1 MKAYVLT
8 AYGGIENF
16 SLQELPDPKAGPGQ
30 VRVRVEA
37 IGINPLEYKIRNG
50 WLQQMMP
57 LPFPAILGN
66 EIAGTIDQVGDGV
79 TTWKIGD
86 KVLGFTTGGAYAEY
100 SVTNAETLTLR
111 PSALSLEHAAS
122 LPIAGET
129 VQRVLALLSIQR
141 GQTVLVNGAAG
152 AVGSLAVQL
161 LVRLGAKVIGTASPS
176 NHDYLR
182 SLGAIPVT
190 YGPGLSDRLKT
201 LVSEKISAAF
211 DAAGRDFVSQALTL
225 GIEPGRIVT
234 IVDFEAASL
243 GVQVTAADFRAFTAA
258 PIVPVVDWAA
268 KGELITQVAQVFSFD
283 HLPEAQVLSESGHF
297 RGKIVVQGVGQ

>member
-8 AYGGIENF
+8 AYGGIEKF

-57 LPFPAILGN
+57 LQFPAILGN
-66 EIAGTIDQVGDGV
+66 EIAGTIDQVGEAV
-79 TTWKIGD
+79 TTWKVGD

-100 SVTNAETLTLR
+100 SVTNADTLTQR
-111 PSALSLEHAAS
+111 PSALGVEQAVS
-122 LPIAGET
+122 LPIAAET

-161 LVRLGAKVIGTASPS
+161 LLRLGAKVIGTASPS
-176 NHDYLR
+176 NHEYLR
-182 SLGAIPVT
+182 SLGAVPVT
-190 YGPGLSDRLKT
+190 YGPGLSDRLKA

-211 DAAGRDFVSQALTL
+211 DAAGRDFIKEALTL
-225 GIEPGRIVT
+225 AIEPSRIVT

-258 PIVPVVDWAA
+258 AIAPVVDLAA
-268 KGELITQVAQVFSFD
+268 KGQLITQVAQVFYFD
-283 HLPEAQVLSESGHF
+283 QIPEAQILSEKGHF
-297 RGKIVVQGVGQ
+297 RGKIVVRGVAQ